1 MRSFAALRAPLL
13 LALFACSAA
22 SVSPQAGV
30 DEWRIDSAQ
39 IDESSGLARSR
50 RSADL
55 LWTHN
60 DSGGAAEAYAVDR
73 EGRFL
78 GTLRLAAARN
88 VDWEDIAA
96 FVEDGRPRLL
106 IADTGDNNARRPFV
120 MLYVVD
126 EPDVSSAARPF
137 AVDAVAQ
144 RAIRVTYPDGARDVE
159 GVAVDARAG
168 HIYLLSK
175 RDAVPRLYRVP
186 LAPDAD
192 AVVAEALGEIAI
204 PRAMTIGPWGR
215 SFNYTTAMDIDDAGS
230 TLVVTTYTHAYL
242 YRRAADE
249 SWPAALRR
257 APQGIALPD
266 YAQIEACAL
275 DGAALWLT
283 SEGVPAPLARVEHGS

>member
-1 MRSFAALRAPLL
+1 MRGFGAFWAPAL

-22 SVSPQAGV
+22 SVSPQAAV
-30 DEWRIDSAQ
+30 EERLIDSAQ
-39 IDESSGLARSR
+39 VDESSGLARSR

-60 DSGGAAEAYAVDR
+60 DSGGAAEVYAVDR
-73 EGRFL
+73 DGRFH
-78 GTLRLAAARN
+78 GTLRIAAARN

-96 FVEDGRPRLL
+96 FVEDRQPRLL
-106 IADTGDNNARRPFV
+106 IADTGDNRARRPFV

-126 EPDVSSAARPF
+126 EPDVSAAARPF
-137 AVDAVAQ
+137 AVDAVPQ

-186 LAPDAD
+186 LAPDAE

-204 PRAMTIGPWGR
+204 PRATTIGPWGQ
-215 SFNYTTAMDIDDAGS
+215 SFNYATAMDIDDAGT
-230 TLVVTTYTHAYL
+230 TLALTTYTHAYL

-257 APQGIALPD
+257 APRSVALPA
-266 YAQIEACAL
+266 YVQIEACAL
-275 DGAALWLT
+275 DGPALWVT
-283 SEGVPAPLARVEHGS
+283 SEGVPAPLARVEHAP